1 MTSPLAQF
9 INFKIFIMLV
19 SLAELVIA
27 SMFVAWL
34 FKAIKVPELV
44 GILLLGIIL
53 GPYALNWLDPSLVKI
68 SGQLTT
74 ASLIVIL
81 LRAGFE
87 LSKEKLT
94 KVGRPA
100 ILMSFVPATFEAV
113 GIMFLSVYFLHFTLM
128 EGAMLGAIL
137 GAVSPA
143 VVVPLMI
150 KFIDERR
157 GTKKGIPTLI
167 LAGSSVDDIYVIV
180 IYSILI
186 GIYTGG
192 HVNIAWELAG
202 IPIAITLGIV
212 VGIVVG
218 IILYKFFDK
227 FNPRATKRILIILS
241 IAILLVD
248 LEHLI
253 DKWVPFASLLA
264 VMAIGYV
271 ILEKRGKYAHE
282 LSVKLSKV
290 WILAEIILFTMV
302 GTQVNVHVAWK
313 MGAVGALVIFLALIA
328 RSVGTWLCLIGTNF
342 TLKEKIFILISYIPK
357 ATVQAAIGGAPL
369 LAMKAAGMNP
379 MPGEKILAMA
389 VLSILLTAPLG
400 AWGIIWYGHKV
411 LEIDDSPTTER
422 GIKQRRE
429 IEEELE
435 VI

>member
-1 MTSPLAQF
+1 
-9 INFKIFIMLV
+9 MLV
-19 SLAELVIA
+19 SLSELVIA

-44 GILLLGIIL
+44 GILLLGMIL
-53 GPYALNWLDPSLVKI
+53 GPYALNWLDPSLIKI

-87 LSKEKLT
+87 LSKEKLS

-100 ILMSFVPATFEAV
+100 ILLSFVPATFEAV
-113 GIMFLSVYFLHFTLM
+113 SIMFLSKYFLGFTLM
-128 EGAMLGAIL
+128 QGAMLGAIL

-167 LAGSSVDDIYVIV
+167 LAGSSVDDVYVIV

-202 IPIAITLGIV
+202 IPIAITLGIA
-212 VGIVVG
+212 VGVLTG

-227 FNPRATKRILIILS
+227 FNPRATKRVLIILS

-253 DKWVPFASLLA
+253 EKWVPFASLLA
-264 VMAIGYV
+264 VMAIGYI
-271 ILEKRGKYAHE
+271 ILEKRSKYAHE
-282 LSVKLSKV
+282 LSVKLSKI

-302 GTQVNVHVAWK
+302 GTQVNIQVAWK
-313 MGAVGALVIFLALIA
+313 MGGVGALVIFLALIF
-328 RSVGTWLCLIGTNF
+328 RSIGTWISLIGTDL
-342 TLKEKIFILISYIPK
+342 TVKEKIFVVISYIPK

-369 LAMKAAGMNP
+369 IAMKAAGMDT

-389 VLSILLTAPLG
+389 VLSIILTAPLG
-400 AWGIIWYGHKV
+400 AWGITWYGHKV
-411 LEIDDSPTTER
+411 LEVEKEPETEEQLKR
-422 GIKQRRE
+422 QLE
-429 IEEELE
+429 IEEELQT
-435 VI
+435 I